1 MCVYRQVELTQYNYN
16 ELLMI
21 CKTSRVICIFHNS
34 TSSTLTLFLSQ
45 EYAMSNDFY
54 LLDLT
59 LTLFLFQC
67 FQTPRNVEAK
77 RMHMGK
83 LLKILNDCI
92 LAWTNYSKNIPAIHL
107 TYHCTTRPSRNTLCY
122 PGAGRIALFREGT
135 TSYKISI
142 KHAATQGLWI
152 QSWILRISPNSS
164 AYAYEWERKVYS
176 IGSK

>member
-21 CKTSRVICIFHNS
+21 CKASRVICIFSQFDQLDTH
-34 TSSTLTLFLSQ
+34 FLSQ

-92 LAWTNYSKNIPAIHL
+92 LA
-107 TYHCTTRPSRNTLCY
+107 
-122 PGAGRIALFREGT
+122 
-135 TSYKISI
+135 
-142 KHAATQGLWI
+142 
-152 QSWILRISPNSS
+152 
-164 AYAYEWERKVYS
+164 
-176 IGSK
+176 

>member
-21 CKTSRVICIFHNS
+21 CKASRVICIFHNL
-34 TSSTLTLFLSQ
+34 TSSTLTFFLSQ

-92 LAWTNYSKNIPAIHL
+92 LA
-107 TYHCTTRPSRNTLCY
+107 
-122 PGAGRIALFREGT
+122 
-135 TSYKISI
+135 
-142 KHAATQGLWI
+142 
-152 QSWILRISPNSS
+152 
-164 AYAYEWERKVYS
+164 
-176 IGSK
+176 